1 MILKRGL
8 WLFAQGLLYEQER
21 NVVSLILR
29 LRLREPDSLIA
40 LTGGEMAYT
49 REDGMKI
56 ILIDCLRD

>member
-1 MILKRGL
+1 M
-8 WLFAQGLLYEQER
+8 
-21 NVVSLILR
+21 ILR